1 MSGSLAKI
9 KALRPVTF
17 THKSAYTTDTS
28 AVKTGMIAHEVAE
41 VLPNLVVGEKD
52 AVDDDGNIVLQ
63 ALAYSGDEMITHL
76 IGAIKELEARIATLE
91 G

>member
-1 MSGSLAKI
+1 
-9 KALRPVTF
+9 
-17 THKSAYTTDTS
+17 
-28 AVKTGMIAHEVAE
+28 MIAHEVAE

-52 AVDDDGNIVLQ
+52 AVDDDGNIILQ
-63 ALAYSGDEMITHL
+63 ALSYNGDEMITHL